1 MAEKDSWAV
10 GSDTDRRVDV
20 EDARAALSALL
31 APSSGIAGR
40 AGFLAGPTTQG
51 QVTASGTPNA
61 SVNVAAFQVV
71 LANSRGIFPYTVT
84 LDAPKTVDVLVANP
98 SDPTNARRDLIIA
111 QQSDAYYGDASSPF
125 EVKRITGTA
134 AASPSDPAVPG
145 SPDYITLARV
155 TVTAGA
161 TTITSGM
168 ITDLRPAPLTV
179 ARGGVLPCTSS
190 TRPSVPYS
198 GMVIYET
205 DTGIMRV
212 WNATSAAWRQVLND
226 VGGTV
231 TTEGVLRLPQL
242 GNATATSA
250 THSFQIG
257 ASTTTN
263 LRADANEV
271 LAANNGAPSTLNLN
285 VSSAGLVQVGTGGL
299 DVNGTTTLDGAT
311 TVNAAATINNLTTM
325 TPATGSGSKAIAFNH
340 SYAVWVDNIAADG
353 GAGSRMWLDTPDNG
367 DVVIGPRGGSDFI
380 NQLRLRTDSTTASAA
395 NVYMNPTGN
404 IISRSTSSL
413 RYKVDVQDLVL
424 DLAAVRALRPV
435 RFRDRGEVERDPDTT
450 QTYVGL
456 IAEEVDALGLHSFVS
471 YMEDENGDLI
481 PDGVQY
487 DRLTVA
493 LHMLVTELEDTV
505 AAQAE
510 QIQAQTATIADLVA
524 RVEALEGGA

>member
-51 QVTASGTPNA
+51 LVTASGTPNTN
-61 SVNVAAFQVV
+61 VNVAAFQAV
-71 LANSRGIFPYTVT
+71 LANSRGTFPYVVT

-145 SPDYITLARV
+145 SPDYVTLARI

-179 ARGGVLPCTSS
+179 ARGGVIPCTSS
-190 TRPSVPYS
+190 THPSSPYS
-198 GMVIYET
+198 GMVIFET

-212 WNATSAAWRQVLND
+212 WNATTSVWRQILND

-231 TTEGVLRLPQL
+231 TSESVLRLPQL
-242 GNATATSA
+242 GNASATST

-257 ASTTTN
+257 ASNTLN

-271 LAANNGAPSTLNLN
+271 LAASNGAASTLNLN
-285 VSSAGLVQVGTGGL
+285 VTSGGLVQIGAGGL

-311 TVNAAATINNLTTM
+311 TVNAATTVNNTATI
-325 TPATGSGSKAIAFNH
+325 TPTTGSGSKPLAFNH
-340 SYAVWVDNIAADG
+340 SYAIWVDNVAADG
-353 GAGSRMWLDTPDNG
+353 TSGTRMWIDTPNDG

-380 NQLRLRTDSTTASAA
+380 NQLRFRTDSTTGLAG
-395 NVYMNPTGN
+395 NLYMNPTTYTV
-404 IISRSTSSL
+404 SRSTSSL
-413 RYKVDVQDLVL
+413 RYKTDVTDLTL
-424 DLAAVRALRPV
+424 DLDAVRSLRPV
-435 RFRDRGEVERDPDTT
+435 RYRDRREVEHDPDTE
-450 QTYVGL
+450 QTYIGF
-456 IAEEVDALGLHSFVS
+456 IAEEVHALGLSDFVH
-471 YMEDENGDLI
+471 YQDDPETGERR
-481 PDGVQY
+481 PDGLQY
-487 DRLTVA
+487 DRFTVA
-493 LHMLVTELEDTV
+493 HHIIIGELEATV
-505 AAQAE
+505 AAQAGE
-510 QIQAQTATIADLVA
+510 ISRLAERLA
-524 RVEALEGGA
+524 ALEPKE